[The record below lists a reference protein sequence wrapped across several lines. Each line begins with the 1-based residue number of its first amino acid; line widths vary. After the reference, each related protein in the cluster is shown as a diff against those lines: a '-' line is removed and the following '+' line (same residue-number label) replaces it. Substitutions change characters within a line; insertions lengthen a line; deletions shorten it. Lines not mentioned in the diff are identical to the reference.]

1 MHRTTSCGY
10 SVEDDSSHYKFCWLS
25 RQPLSAQ
32 FFSFSFVFLS
42 LFILEFRKNID
53 YLIVFIVLFYLIV
66 ILSCIFVCTLFCISF
81 SLSVFFVCLFL
92 FNLFFFFALP
102 VLFCFLLC
110 SLFSSFG
117 CYFLFPVVISP
128 SHSFSAINC
137 SSFLTPFFMKTPQF
151 C

>member
-32 FFSFSFVFLS
+32 FFFFFCFSISLHSRIQKKHWLFDCLYCSFLS
-42 LFILEFRKNID
+42 YCYPFLHF
-53 YLIVFIVLFYLIV
+53 
-66 ILSCIFVCTLFCISF
+66 CMLFCFSF
-81 SLSVFFVCLFL
+81 SLSVFFLFL
-92 FNLFFFFALP
+92 FNLFFFALP

-137 SSFLTPFFMKTPQF
+137 SSFLAAFFMKTPQF